1 MADVIVTY
9 PPQSVGLVHVFE
21 LSEIF
26 SNSAD
31 PIGKVPVVDGSFTAK
46 CKYDQ
51 VLQSL
56 KKKLIKRVV
65 VNC

>member
-1 MADVIVTY
+1 M
-9 PPQSVGLVHVFE
+9 VHVFE